1 MIDMELL
8 MLTEGEEE
16 DWFKD
21 VIDDTKEQLE

>member
-16 DWFKD
+16 GWFKD